1 MGFSS
6 ISRVEICS
14 TSMFLVDL
22 CFILSSIL
30 FCIFMLRK
38 ILHGHVEEDPLS
50 ATDTIDSP
58 LDEAD
63 KMVEEMP
70 SEKRDTAPGASTI
83 GKRATISGVHYNR
96 PSELQSQSHTD
107 WLPCILPLLPARFT
121 HVKCTF
127 LSTPTPYPCEHD
139 RTTG

>member
-83 GKRATISGVHYNR
+83 GKRATISGVHTTVRPNSNLNR
-96 PSELQSQSHTD
+96 IRIGFRASYHCSRLD
-107 WLPCILPLLPARFT
+107 LPM
-121 HVKCTF
+121 
-127 LSTPTPYPCEHD
+127 
-139 RTTG
+139 

>member
-50 ATDTIDSP
+50 ATVPID
-58 LDEAD
+58 
-63 KMVEEMP
+63 
-70 SEKRDTAPGASTI
+70 
-83 GKRATISGVHYNR
+83 
-96 PSELQSQSHTD
+96 
-107 WLPCILPLLPARFT
+107 LPLEEGGGREIGVEVLSSQNGGSEAEASPIGIGRTKLFT
-121 HVKCTF
+121 
-127 LSTPTPYPCEHD
+127 
-139 RTTG
+139 